1 MGKTNN
7 TDTMWAL
14 NGNTLSLNT
23 SANNVYSFGFSGFNS
38 PQGKPI
44 YDEFDMYVW
53 EQRKAAGFD
62 EPMPTPVGYEPTT
75 WDTYANWG
83 GLSGQTILTSTLTI
97 TTPKHYGQ
105 IYGFTTG
112 PTDDSNK

>member
-7 TDTMWAL
+7 TDTMWTL
-14 NGNTLSLNT
+14 NGNTLSLNIST
-23 SANNVYSFGFSGFNS
+23 DNAYSFGFSGFNS

-62 EPMPTPVGYEPTT
+62 EPMPTPVGYEPLE
-75 WDTYANWG
+75 WNTYTG
-83 GLSGQTILTSTLTI
+83 GNLSGQILFSGTI
-97 TTPKHYGQ
+97 TVKAPKYHGQ

-112 PTDDSNK
+112 STDNSDK